1 MPEGPEIRIMSDFIN
16 QNTKDK
22 IFTKLFHVEKGNIP
36 HEQNVDS
43 EFIISSDFNGKELI
57 FSIHEKERSFN
68 YSVFMGMSGNWKW
81 VDTKD
86 WNSTKYIRLRCDSVC
101 GKSLLLYGSYM
112 GPKFRVGG
120 FTGVKRG
127 PDIVK
132 DFDNFKINIE
142 KNLHKKTFDKPI
154 CETLLDQKYFNGVGN
169 YVRSTILYYMDINP
183 FQQAKE
189 AIQNH
194 PHLLDMCRDVIIK
207 SYKLNGGQLQD
218 WKNPFDTD
226 YTKFK
231 EWVFY
236 QKGQSVKDSTGRT
249 FWYNEKW
256 RNYNIY
262 KQCN

>member
-36 HEQNVDS
+36 HQQNVDS

-112 GPKFRVGG
+112 GPKFRIGG

-142 KNLHKKTFDKPI
+142 KNLHKKTFDRPI
-154 CETLLDQKYFNGVGN
+154 CETLLDQKYFNGVGAYLTAEIIGRLDVDPFKKIKDFN
-169 YVRSTILYYMDINP
+169 SYELENLFSMILKCCRESYVFGGGELLDWQNP
-183 FQQAKE
+183 FGQSKIYEWILFYNNRYICYKQKFGKRNIW
-189 AIQNH
+189 IQN
-194 PHLLDMCRDVIIK
+194 
-207 SYKLNGGQLQD
+207 
-218 WKNPFDTD
+218 
-226 YTKFK
+226 KFK
-231 EWVFY
+231 
-236 QKGQSVKDSTGRT
+236 QH
-249 FWYNEKW
+249 
-256 RNYNIY
+256 
-262 KQCN
+262 